1 MEQNNERISNL
12 YCILLAILHIWQHTN
27 FVLPYHHKTHEDKS
41 FVERRD
47 TILSPEVIGENNTE
61 WLHQSH
67 PINLDKPMFHD
78 ESDNSNN
85 QIVMDCFG
93 IFDRYRKDSIDN

>member
-1 MEQNNERISNL
+1 
-12 YCILLAILHIWQHTN
+12 
-27 FVLPYHHKTHEDKS
+27 
-41 FVERRD
+41 
-47 TILSPEVIGENNTE
+47 
-61 WLHQSH
+61 
-67 PINLDKPMFHD
+67 MFHD